1 MIYEKIKE
9 KSQKEDKCE
18 YYTLKLGWD

>member
-1 MIYEKIKE
+1 MICEKIKE
-9 KSQKEDKCE
+9 KSQKEGKFE